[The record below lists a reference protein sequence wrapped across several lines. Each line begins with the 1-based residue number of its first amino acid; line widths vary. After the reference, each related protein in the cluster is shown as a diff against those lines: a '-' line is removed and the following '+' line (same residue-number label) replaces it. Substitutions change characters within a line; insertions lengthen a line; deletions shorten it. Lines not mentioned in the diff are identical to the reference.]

1 MIKLFRIV
9 FFILLFISNSTKG
22 IDGIEVLIGA
32 KFYTNNQF
40 KKIIEDYQ
48 NQRLWLSSKDKFHN
62 ELYGF
67 KVGVIEDLENYLLI
81 VNYERFYN
89 KNTFSGIQPFDNNFA
104 TRKIDFRNTKFGVE
118 LHRKFN
124 YKLLNTL
131 GLGFSGNI
139 SSIYSERFV
148 EQNEYLNTEN
158 TFSNLFFSID
168 FLYCVK
174 IVEYKNCS
182 LNFNLN
188 YHQSINKIELFE
200 LYNDLGISESVRKS
214 FYPSQIT
221 TMLNLRFLL

>member
-1 MIKLFRIV
+1 MV
-9 FFILLFISNSTKG
+9 N
-22 IDGIEVLIGA
+22 
-32 KFYTNNQF
+32 
-40 KKIIEDYQ
+40 
-48 NQRLWLSSKDKFHN
+48 
-62 ELYGF
+62 
-67 KVGVIEDLENYLLI
+67 LENYLLI

-188 YHQSINKIELFE
+188 YHQSINKIELIE